1 MKSVLV
7 SFILSLILFSSCK
20 KEENEFGPRHMIIKE
35 VIATPDE
42 EESITIMNNGSE
54 SVNLKGWTISSKKN
68 TEIITWGSS
77 AVNSPGETA
86 TFYGNTG
93 HFTIDD
99 TNEEITLKNANGEV
113 IHSISF

>member
-1 MKSVLV
+1 MKSILILLPLV
-7 SFILSLILFSSCK
+7 AILFSSCK

-42 EESITIMNNGSE
+42 EERITIMNNGSE
-54 SVNLKGWTISSKKN
+54 SVNLKGWTISSKKHL
-68 TEIITWGSS
+68 EIKKWDSS
-77 AVNSPGETA
+77 VNYSPGQTQ
-86 TFYGNTG
+86 TVFGNTSD
-93 HFTIDD
+93 FSIDD